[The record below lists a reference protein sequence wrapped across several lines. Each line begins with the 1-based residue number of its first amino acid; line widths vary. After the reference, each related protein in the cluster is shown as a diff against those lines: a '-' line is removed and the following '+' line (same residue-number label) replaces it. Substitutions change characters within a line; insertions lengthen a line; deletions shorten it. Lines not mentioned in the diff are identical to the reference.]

1 LSTPLIIQLNGYFA
15 IVMETVAGRRE
26 VQTNP
31 SKAKL
36 YQKKRYYTL
45 LNAGIKTL
53 VRVEIG

>member
-1 LSTPLIIQLNGYFA
+1 
-15 IVMETVAGRRE
+15 METVAGRRE

-36 YQKKRYYTL
+36 CQKKRYYTL
-45 LNAGIKTL
+45 LKAGIKTL